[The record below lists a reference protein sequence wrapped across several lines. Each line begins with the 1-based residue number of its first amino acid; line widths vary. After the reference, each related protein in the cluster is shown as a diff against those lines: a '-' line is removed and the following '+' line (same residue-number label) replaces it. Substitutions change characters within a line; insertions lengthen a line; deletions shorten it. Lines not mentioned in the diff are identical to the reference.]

1 MKHWTTMDTPEKVVM
16 GILDLAI
23 TSKKNINNLLVSGIV
38 PKFDKFNQKASEVS
52 TILRNECKKKYFTNK

>member
-1 MKHWTTMDTPEKVVM
+1 MKHWITMETPEEVVM

-23 TSKKNINNLLVSGIV
+23 TCKKNINNLSVSGIV

-52 TILRNECKKKYFTNK
+52 TILRKECKK